1 MEESNTRNS
10 KKTNQLVTADLT
22 RNGETKSR
30 TALQRIRLSGMDSST
45 TRINQRKS
53 AREKIPVF
61 FDNDLKDGSRKLGPL
76 SSYTYSQSSDLMSE
90 GRVPQT
96 VNTSSTQG
104 VIKYSEGISES
115 FVTNGLV
122 PASSIQGQNITDSL
136 LRGDLTYTKV
146 TCPLTEMK
154 TPASSVQKVTIRFM
168 YEVDTNNTS
177 FSVSDIEIM
186 MFQSVVETLLDCGKT
201 RQLLRNM
208 RGRRKLQEDLQF
220 LAIDSMPG
228 DNLRANGECSI

>member
-1 MEESNTRNS
+1 
-10 KKTNQLVTADLT
+10 
-22 RNGETKSR
+22 
-30 TALQRIRLSGMDSST
+30 
-45 TRINQRKS
+45 
-53 AREKIPVF
+53 
-61 FDNDLKDGSRKLGPL
+61 
-76 SSYTYSQSSDLMSE
+76 
-90 GRVPQT
+90 
-96 VNTSSTQG
+96 
-104 VIKYSEGISES
+104 
-115 FVTNGLV
+115 
-122 PASSIQGQNITDSL
+122 
-136 LRGDLTYTKV
+136 
-146 TCPLTEMK
+146 
-154 TPASSVQKVTIRFM
+154 M